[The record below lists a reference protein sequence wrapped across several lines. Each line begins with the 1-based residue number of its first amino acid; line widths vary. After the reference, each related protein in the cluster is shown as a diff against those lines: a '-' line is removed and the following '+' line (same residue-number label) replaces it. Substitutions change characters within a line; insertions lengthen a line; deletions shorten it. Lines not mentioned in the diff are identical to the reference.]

1 MSPILYAL
9 IFVGILLAGEGL
21 RSMLEDRSRRDR
33 ASSRK
38 RLKRMASSLRDEVAE
53 NGDEESL
60 LRSSEKVA
68 LGHRLGSLFPGRRA
82 LGMRLYRS
90 GSTETPGRFLLK
102 SCAMGLAGALAGQI
116 FFPATLQG
124 WLPIGLAIVPFMGVR
139 RAEKKRARDFEAQF
153 PDALDLLIRSLRAGH
168 SLSAGLRMIGS
179 ELPDPVGVEF
189 AQLADEVQLGL
200 PVNAALMN
208 LVGRIDSEDLPF
220 FATAIAI
227 QQETGSNLAEVLDN
241 LSYVIRER
249 FKVYGK
255 VRALTA
261 MGRASANLLA
271 GWPLVMVGAMYMTN
285 PGYIA
290 PLWETPQGH
299 MMMVVSAVMVLI
311 GWYGCRK
318 MAEITV

>member
-1 MSPILYAL
+1 MKSTAPFCIASTA
-9 IFVGILLAGEGL
+9 IGIWPWP
-21 RSMLEDRSRRDR
+21 
-33 ASSRK
+33 
-38 RLKRMASSLRDEVAE
+38 VI
-53 NGDEESL
+53 
-60 LRSSEKVA
+60 KV
-68 LGHRLGSLFPGRRA
+68 
-82 LGMRLYRS
+82 
-90 GSTETPGRFLLK
+90 
-102 SCAMGLAGALAGQI
+102 
-116 FFPATLQG
+116 
-124 WLPIGLAIVPFMGVR
+124 
-139 RAEKKRARDFEAQF
+139 
-153 PDALDLLIRSLRAGH
+153 
-168 SLSAGLRMIGS
+168 IGS

-227 QQETGSNLAEVLDN
+227 QQETGSNLAEVLHN